1 MKIRK
6 CPYCAQLIH
15 FEPRPS
21 PLICWNCAHR
31 TDAAKLR
38 TPGEKRWQRAVALFD
53 QTLPMPSR
61 LVGVARVA
69 LLCAVPIAALMLL
82 VCNGFDIAIV
92 RDAAA
97 PFLMR

>member
-1 MKIRK
+1 MR
-6 CPYCAQLIH
+6 
-15 FEPRPS
+15 
-21 PLICWNCAHR
+21 
-31 TDAAKLR
+31 
-38 TPGEKRWQRAVALFD
+38 FD

-82 VCNGFDIAIV
+82 MCNGFDIAIV

-97 PFLMR
+97 PFLTR